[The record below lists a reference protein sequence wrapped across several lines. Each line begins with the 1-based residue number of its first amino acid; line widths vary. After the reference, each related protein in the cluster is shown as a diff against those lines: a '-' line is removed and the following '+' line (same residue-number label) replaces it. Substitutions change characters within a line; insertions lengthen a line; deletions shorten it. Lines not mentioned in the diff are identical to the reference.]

1 MTESR
6 IWRNV
11 AGARLILKCIG
22 YDGFVRIRGIT
33 IYVYIYIYIYNSRRK
48 WRMEAKVERE
58 AKETSK

>member
-22 YDGFVRIRGIT
+22 YDGFVRIT
-33 IYVYIYIYIYNSRRK
+33 IYVYIYIYNSRRK

>member
-22 YDGFVRIRGIT
+22 YDGFVQIRGIT
-33 IYVYIYIYIYNSRRK
+33 IYVYIYIQLEK
-48 WRMEAKVERE
+48 KVENGSE
-58 AKETSK
+58 SGEGG

>member
-33 IYVYIYIYIYNSRRK
+33 IYVHIYIYIQLEK
-48 WRMEAKVERE
+48 KVENGSE
-58 AKETSK
+58 SGEGG

>member
-1 MTESR
+1 MTERR

-33 IYVYIYIYIYNSRRK
+33 IYIYNSGRK

>member
-33 IYVYIYIYIYNSRRK
+33 IYVYIYIYIQLEK
-48 WRMEAKVERE
+48 KVENGSE
-58 AKETSK
+58 SGEGG